1 MQYIDLSIC
10 AACSKVNAVQKSLRE
25 MRTDAEFQKHWQEA
39 LELSNKLKLEAPHL
53 SRQRRVPSRLR
64 GSEAQP
70 VYGNVKPFYQVTSF
84 YPLLDVII
92 NQLKE
97 QFSEN
102 DMEIIQNVEAVL
114 LADNITSV
122 SKTALEQVSQFYDL
136 DKDNLKAELRVFTNL
151 LKEKEKE
158 QSGVIAQGEDEKG
171 YKILCK
177 RRNLMAEDI
186 GIQTVLP
193 EICKLMKIFWT
204 ILITSCS
211 AERSFSCLRRL
222 KSYLHSTMGQERLT
236 ALALLDIEKDV
247 MPDIHKIV
255 DTFAKQSPRKLQLCY
270 F

>member
-1 MQYIDLSIC
+1 
-10 AACSKVNAVQKSLRE
+10 
-25 MRTDAEFQKHWQEA
+25 
-39 LELSNKLKLEAPHL
+39 
-53 SRQRRVPSRLR
+53 
-64 GSEAQP
+64 
-70 VYGNVKPFYQVTSF
+70 
-84 YPLLDVII
+84 
-92 NQLKE
+92 
-97 QFSEN
+97 
-102 DMEIIQNVEAVL
+102 MEIIQNVEAVL
-114 LADNITSV
+114 LANNITSV
-122 SKTALEQVSQFYDL
+122 SQTALEQVSQFYDL

-158 QSGVIAQGEDEKG
+158 QSGVIAQGEEEKG

-204 ILITSCS
+204 IPITSCS

-222 KSYLHSTMGQERLT
+222 KSYLRSTMGQERLT

-247 MPDIHKIV
+247 MPDIDKIV